1 MVIIKFDISCFRPDF
16 QEFIFKKLDCND
28 YFEFINKYQN
38 SFNLNISTQKI
49 FPIPEEDSCTF
60 KNINE
65 FSSAPAETNTE
76 NVEVPQDLYDRNVEE
91 NIDKIINE
99 INSDE
104 SDDEEDC
111 DKGDV
116 KFSHY
121 YENNEIYVQPNKKF
135 FSKRLAKNFKK
146 NGGNWIKQKNI
157 WIFPLS
163 SKQYIEETLASQNNS
178 NLIKNC
184 NQEKDKVIIYPKLDH
199 PKYGVSTIYDKAGN
213 LGIWDNSI
221 KGWIFQKKN

>member
-1 MVIIKFDISCFRPDF
+1 MVIIKFDISCFRQDF
-16 QEFIFKKLDCND
+16 QEYIFKKLDCND

-38 SFNLNISTQKI
+38 SFNLNISNQKI

-60 KNINE
+60 KNINDNITTQE
-65 FSSAPAETNTE
+65 INTE
-76 NVEVPQDLYDRNVEE
+76 QEVPSDLYDRNVED

-104 SDDEEDC
+104 SDDEDEF

-116 KFSHY
+116 KFTHY
-121 YENNEIYVQPNKKF
+121 FENNEIYVQPNKKF
-135 FSKRLAKNFKK
+135 FPKRLAKVFKK
-146 NGGNWIKQKNI
+146 NGGVWIKQKNI
-157 WIFPLS
+157 WVFPLS
-163 SKQYIEETLASQNNS
+163 SKQYIEETLASQTNS
-178 NLIKNC
+178 NLIKNF
-184 NQEKDKVIIYPKLDH
+184 NQEKDKVIIYPKVDH

-213 LGIWDNSI
+213 LGVWDNSI